1 MYADAGEGRAEFF
14 SSADAVLSARERT
27 AERYPKKTDAIFNN
41 GAAATCGYREIGISS
56 ESISFCSFLIALG
69 SFIES

>member
-1 MYADAGEGRAEFF
+1 MREKDARNFFFDGRGTGGAGAYCGTVSEKTGTI
-14 SSADAVLSARERT
+14 SNDNAAVVH
-27 AERYPKKTDAIFNN
+27 
-41 GAAATCGYREIGISS
+41 GYREMGISI

>member
-1 MYADAGEGRAEFF
+1 M
-14 SSADAVLSARERT
+14 SARERT
-27 AERYPKKTDAIFNN
+27 AERYPKKTGAIFNN
-41 GAAATCGYREIGISS
+41 NAATARGYREIGISS

>member
-1 MYADAGEGRAEFF
+1 MREKDARNFFFDGRGTGGVGAYCKTVSEKTGVIF
-14 SSADAVLSARERT
+14 S
-27 AERYPKKTDAIFNN
+27 YN
-41 GAAATCGYREIGISS
+41 AATVRVYREMGISS